1 MIASFN
7 MPHKENKKEQ
17 SNDEIHSEAM
27 KRFEIVEDRAQRQL
41 SVEEM
46 RFAHVEGAQWDENAR
61 GKRADRPRFT
71 INRIEPAIDQIV
83 GNQRQNRTSI
93 KIRPVS
99 GGADEKTATIFNGL
113 VRNIE
118 SVSKAANAYDS
129 AFDEAIAGGFGG
141 WRILTEFN
149 DDDVFEQDIL
159 IKPIK
164 SAASSLYFGPSDE
177 YDKRDAQYAFL
188 ITNFPPEE
196 FKDKWPAATASGF
209 TDNQISNSPNCTQW
223 FREESIRV
231 AEYWKKVPVTKRL
244 GKLSDGRVI
253 DLDEEEKVL
262 DELRDKSITIIKE
275 RTVKSHKIVMYK
287 VSGLEILEGPNE
299 WAGKFIPLVPVF
311 GKVHHIEDE
320 TFVKGIVRDA
330 KDPQRIYNY
339 ETSQSIETSS
349 LTPKDPYWMTKTM
362 AAGLEDQ
369 LATFNKK
376 NQPFMFY
383 NADENHPGPP
393 TRTGAPSVQQASLAM
408 IQQASM
414 DIEATTGIHAPALGR
429 APQLL
434 SEKSVQSQSEKG
446 DRGSFIY
453 EDNLEKSKQYTGE
466 ICVDLIPR
474 IYDTARTVRVLNIDG
489 TSEQIE
495 INKHLNQTIEDNQT
509 GEKVIV
515 NDLTQGKYDVV
526 TDTAPSFATKRQES
540 AAQLIEL
547 SASNPLVAEL
557 GLDIIARNLDINDAD
572 ELHDRIRSRMIKTG
586 TVEPTEDEIEELGL
600 NEPQQPDPSQVAL
613 LENIQ
618 MSTQQMMA
626 DIENTEADTVS
637 KQVKAQQEAAK
648 TVDIMVKTMLEK
660 VKLGVPLTSDEVQM
674 IIAQRDILA
683 DSQDLLTQ
691 ANSLPLLNPQ
701 QQ

>member
-1 MIASFN
+1 
-7 MPHKENKKEQ
+7 MPHKEKNQKQ
-17 SNDEIHSEAM
+17 SNDEIHLEAM
-27 KRFEIVEDRAQRQL
+27 KRWEIVEDRTQRQL
-41 SVEEM
+41 AIEEM
-46 RFAHVEGAQWDENAR
+46 RFAHVEGGQWDEDAR
-61 GKRADRPRFT
+61 TKRANRPRFT

-83 GNQRQNRTSI
+83 GNQRQNKTSI

-99 GGADEKTATIFNGL
+99 GGADEETAKIFNGL

-164 SAASSLYFGPSDE
+164 SAASSLYYGPADE
-177 YDKRDAQYAFL
+177 YDKRDADYAFL
-188 ITNFPPEE
+188 ITNFLPEE
-196 FKDKWPAATASGF
+196 FKEKWPDAVASGF
-209 TDNQISNSPNCTQW
+209 TSNQLSNHPSCIKW
-223 FREESIRV
+223 FKKESIRV
-231 AEYWKKVPVTKRL
+231 AEYWKKVPITKRL

-262 DELRDKSITIIKE
+262 DELKKESITVLDE

-287 VSGLEILEGPNE
+287 VSGLEILEGPSA

-339 ETSQSIETSS
+339 ETSQIIETSA
-349 LTPKDPYWMTKTM
+349 LTPKDPYWLTKAM
-362 AAGLEDQ
+362 AAGHEAR
-369 LATFNKK
+369 LAAFSKK
-376 NQPFMFY
+376 NDPFMFY
-383 NADENHPGPP
+383 NADPEHPGPP

-434 SEKSVQSQSEKG
+434 SEKSVQSQAEKG

-453 EDNLEKSKQYTGE
+453 EDNFEKSKQYTGE

-495 INKHLNQTIEDNQT
+495 INKHLNQTIEDIQT

-547 SASNPLVAEL
+547 SAANPLVAEL

-572 ELHDRIRSRMIKTG
+572 ELHDRIRKRMIQQG
-586 TVEPTEDEIEELGL
+586 AVEPTEDEIEELGL
-600 NEPQQPDPSQVAL
+600 NQPQQPDPSQVAL

-626 DIENTEADTVS
+626 DIEKTEADTVDT
-637 KQVKAQQEAAK
+637 KMK
-648 TVDIMVKTMLEK
+648 THQNTVKTLDMLVKQTIEK
-660 VKLGVPLTSDEVQM
+660 RNAGIAITNDEVQL
-674 IIAQRDILA
+674 IIAQRDIVA
-683 DSQDLLTQ
+683 DGQDLIEREVLVNSQ
-691 ANSLPLLNPQ
+691 ALLNPQ